1 MLLLLL
7 FPETAEV
14 AEERNKNQESSESPE
29 NQYETIAAL
38 RPHEIIVSLACGGAH
53 TICITSF
60 GRVFSFGLN
69 RTGQCGVSIDH
80 GGGK

>member
-1 MLLLLL
+1 M
-7 FPETAEV
+7 AEG
-14 AEERNKNQESSESPE
+14 RNENQESSENPESPE
-29 NQYETIAAL
+29 NQYDTIAAL